1 MKREK
6 GYSQVKN
13 KAKQAR
19 KRKEAEA
26 RQAKYDSL
34 TIAEKFATLI
44 EGGSKKQRTKL
55 EKLKEKSEKK
65 KATWVDER
73 NSEANSTTNENWTS

>member
-6 GYSQVKN
+6 GYSLVKSN
-13 KAKQAR
+13 AKRNQ

-44 EGGSKKQRTKL
+44 EGGSKKQRAKL
-55 EKLKEKSEKK
+55 EKQAEKAKSKK
-65 KATWVDER
+65 
-73 NSEANSTTNENWTS
+73 

>member
-13 KAKQAR
+13 KAKLAR
-19 KRKEAEA
+19 KRREAED

-44 EGGSKKQRTKL
+44 DGGSKKQRAKL
-55 EKLKEKSEKK
+55 EKLK
-65 KATWVDER
+65 
-73 NSEANSTTNENWTS
+73 NS

>member
-6 GYSQVKN
+6 GYSQAKT

-44 EGGSKKQRTKL
+44 EGGSKKQRAKL

-65 KATWVDER
+65 KAT
-73 NSEANSTTNENWTS
+73 